1 MLMSSRIR
9 SGGSRRAASSASL
22 PPGTGR
28 TRYPRSLSMPASTWR
43 LAGVSSTARMLA
55 GWAASRFG
63 VSGINAGSRSRTVD
77 DPTAPRGAP
86 GETMARGLPESSK
99 LRSRASIARRRRHLF
114 RQGFTG
120 TYRSRA
126 PGGRV
131 PLPQCDPVALLVV
144 FDLIHEGTD
153 EHKPTPTDP
162 LEVGRVRRVG
172 HRGAVE
178 AGPLVLDDVDG
189 LQAGQ
194 RGPDMDPPVP
204 VGRLPSPFLAE
215 VPEGP
220 LVLLA
225 EFGVELQVA
234 VLDGVQ
240 QGLVQGDPDTDP
252 FGAVAGVQERGDLLQ
267 VAEQRRDL
275 VGVVVEDEAELAI
288 GQAVERPLLL
298 GEGAGYGQDAPH
310 GPDDLLRQAA
320 LANVARRPQVQGL
333 RRDALAAHR
342 GHEDDR

>member
-1 MLMSSRIR
+1 MLISSRIR
-9 SGGSRRAASSASL
+9 SGGSRLAASSASL

-28 TRYPRSLSMPASTWR
+28 TLYPRSLSMPASTWR
-43 LAGVSSTARMLA
+43 LAGVSSTTRMPA
-55 GWAASRFG
+55 GCPASRFG
-63 VSGINAGSRSRTVD
+63 VSGINAGSCSRTVD

-131 PLPQCDPVALLVV
+131 PLPQCDPVAFLVV
-144 FDLIHEGTD
+144 FDLIHEGAD
-153 EHKPTPTDP
+153 EHQAPPTDP

-172 HRGAVE
+172 HRGVVE
-178 AGPLVLDDVDG
+178 AGPLVLNDIDG

-204 VGRLPSPFLAE
+204 VGRLPSPLLAE
-215 VPEGP
+215 IPEGP

-234 VLDGVQ
+234 VLDGV
-240 QGLVQGDPDTDP
+240 
-252 FGAVAGVQERGDLLQ
+252 
-267 VAEQRRDL
+267 
-275 VGVVVEDEAELAI
+275 
-288 GQAVERPLLL
+288 
-298 GEGAGYGQDAPH
+298 
-310 GPDDLLRQAA
+310 
-320 LANVARRPQVQGL
+320 
-333 RRDALAAHR
+333 
-342 GHEDDR
+342 